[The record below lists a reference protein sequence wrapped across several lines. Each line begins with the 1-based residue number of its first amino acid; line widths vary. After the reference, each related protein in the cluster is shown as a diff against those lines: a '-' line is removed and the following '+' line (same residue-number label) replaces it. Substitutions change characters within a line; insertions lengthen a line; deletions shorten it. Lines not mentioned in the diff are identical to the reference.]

1 MGGCASVPKDLKDE
15 VGSAPAPEPPM
26 EETAENNEAVKVEL
40 EAVEKVE
47 EENAEKSDD
56 YKKSL
61 GSLLNEVIKYL
72 KTIFSFYAVFVIIFL
87 PSINFLKHPS
97 MHEYCHAI
105 LPMDRSSYS
114 QAISN
119 AFAE

>member
-15 VGSAPAPEPPM
+15 GGSAPAPEPPM

-56 YKKSL
+56 DKKSL

-72 KTIFSFYAVFVIIFL
+72 KTVFSFYAVFVIIFL
-87 PSINFLKHPS
+87 PSIIFSNIHPCI
-97 MHEYCHAI
+97 MHEHCHAI
-105 LPMDRSSYS
+105 LPMDRSSCS
-114 QAISN
+114 
-119 AFAE
+119 